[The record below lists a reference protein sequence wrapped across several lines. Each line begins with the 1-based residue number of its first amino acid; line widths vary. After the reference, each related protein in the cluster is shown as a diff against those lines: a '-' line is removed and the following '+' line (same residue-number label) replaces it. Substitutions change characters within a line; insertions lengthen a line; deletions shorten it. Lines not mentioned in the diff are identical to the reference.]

1 MQPYCD
7 INSKP
12 TTNNVFVFGSTSVMN
27 ESSNKIGILIIF
39 MIMKEKLVYWEY
51 DYDRK

>member
-12 TTNNVFVFGSTSVMN
+12 ATNNVFVFGSTSVMN
-27 ESSNKIGILIIF
+27 EVLIKIGMLIIF
-39 MIMKEKLVYWEY
+39 MIMKEKSGILVI
-51 DYDRK
+51 RL